1 MVAIKQQLVSQDI
14 INKRSY
20 GTGNPCNYIT
30 IHETANENKGA
41 DAQVH
46 ANLQSNLNPRNASW
60 QYQVDDREVIQ
71 SFPDHIKCWAAGDG
85 NGPGNTQSIH
95 IEICV
100 NEDGNFKKAVGNAAE
115 LVKVLMARHHIPIS
129 NVVQH
134 NKWSGKDC
142 PHFLRNGKKGVSW
155 GDFIGMVKAGASA
168 AKPASKPAS
177 KPSAEYKGYSIVD
190 YLNSIGVDS
199 SFAHRAKLAE
209 QHGIRNY
216 KGTAAQ
222 NLELLNTLR
231 SGKPATAAVKP
242 KGDMKTNSIVDYL
255 KSIGVD
261 SSFANRKKLA
271 AKHGI
276 KNYTGTA
283 AQNLQLLK
291 KLRG

>member
-14 INKRSY
+14 INKRSF
-20 GTGNPCNYIT
+20 GAGNPCNYIT

-71 SFPDHIKCWAAGDG
+71 SFPDNIKCWAAGDG

-100 NEDGNFKKAVGNAAE
+100 NADGDFKKAIGNAAE

-134 NKWSGKDC
+134 NNWSGKDC
-142 PHFLRNGKKGVSW
+142 PHFLRNGEKGISW
-155 GDFIGMVKAGASA
+155 GDFIGMVKAGTT
-168 AKPASKPAS
+168 AKPASKPAG
-177 KPSAEYKGYSIVD
+177 KPAGGYKGYSIVD
-190 YLNSIGVDS
+190 YLNSIGGDS

-209 QHGIRNY
+209 QYGIRNY
-216 KGTAAQ
+216 KGTSAQ
-222 NLELLNTLR
+222 NLELLNKLR
-231 SGKPATAAVKP
+231 SGKPATTAADK

-255 KSIGVD
+255 KSIGID

-271 AKHGI
+271 VKHGI